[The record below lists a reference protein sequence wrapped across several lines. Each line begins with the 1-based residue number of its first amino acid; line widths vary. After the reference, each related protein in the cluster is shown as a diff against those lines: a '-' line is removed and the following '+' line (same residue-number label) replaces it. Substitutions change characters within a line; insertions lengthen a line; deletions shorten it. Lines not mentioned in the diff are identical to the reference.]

1 MLHYFL
7 LLVLSLAQWKYTLL
21 KGDSAGACLFAAWFL
36 LASAHCFCESD
47 CFDEFFFSA
56 YFGAIEGKLLGLL
69 KALLHRS
76 TSLVT
81 YFFAFIERWSDLIRS
96 DGVGVEIQ
104 RFRYPRLWQFS
115 ARLPGRTQGLSQ
127 LQPTLILHIAH
138 STHCRLESKLDSDP
152 ISPTKHIRIQQV
164 LLMNGRQ
171 RRSIGF
177 PYISSRRA
185 KLSTGGL
192 FGLVHISIS
201 K

>member
-7 LLVLSLAQWKYTLL
+7 LLVLSLTQWKHTLL

-76 TSLVT
+76 ASFVP
-81 YFFAFIERWSDLIRS
+81 YFFAFLERGSDLLGS
-96 DGVGVEIQ
+96 DGVCVEIQ
-104 RFRYPRLWQFS
+104 RFRYPGLRQFS
-115 ARLPGRTQGLSQ
+115 ARLPGRTQRLSLLQ
-127 LQPTLILHIAH
+127 LALILRIAQ
-138 STHCRLESKLDSDP
+138 STHSRLESKLDSDP

-164 LLMNGRQ
+164 LLMNRRQ
-171 RRSIGF
+171 RRSIRF
-177 PYISSRRA
+177 PYISRR
-185 KLSTGGL
+185 
-192 FGLVHISIS
+192 
-201 K
+201 